1 MPFAFL
7 DGVSKMAKNTGFVE
21 IHGTQTG
28 VTMVSSRSREAITN
42 VALNP
47 KWLAVSQWTA
57 KIFTSKIS
65 RTDPSILFWIGYSK
79 IRNYKNLLYVF
90 CTYKKQYTCRKF
102 WNSCFDA
109 FIPIT
114 VFNFQSI
121 IDSWMIASHFPES
134 HDDAFDLDGS
144 LFRGIAC
151 FMYSDHQKRL
161 GFRLII
167 KRARENNFDA
177 DINRSK
183 DNLS

>member
-1 MPFAFL
+1 MLFVFL

-47 KWLAVSQWTA
+47 KWLAVSRWTA
-57 KIFTSKIS
+57 KISTFKIS

-102 WNSCFDA
+102 WKSVFFSA
-109 FIPIT
+109 FIPIYISS
-114 VFNFQSI
+114 FFIFDQSF
-121 IDSWMIASHFPES
+121 MVHGLLRATFPNVMMT
-134 HDDAFDLDGS
+134 L
-144 LFRGIAC
+144 
-151 FMYSDHQKRL
+151 
-161 GFRLII
+161 LISTGVYF
-167 KRARENNFDA
+167 EE
-177 DINRSK
+177 
-183 DNLS
+183 

>member
-1 MPFAFL
+1 MLFAFL

-102 WNSCFDA
+102 WKS
-109 FIPIT
+109 
-114 VFNFQSI
+114 VFFCIHPDLYLIIFYLRSI
-121 IDSWMIASHFPES
+121 IHGPWIIES
-134 HDDAFDLDGS
+134 DFSERHDDASDLNGS
-144 LFRGIAC
+144 LFRGVVC
-151 FMYSDHQKRL
+151 FIYSDHRKRWN
-161 GFRLII
+161 FCLII
-167 KRARENNFDA
+167 KRQ
-177 DINRSK
+177 S
-183 DNLS
+183 

>member
-47 KWLAVSQWTA
+47 KWLAVSRWTA
-57 KIFTSKIS
+57 KISTFKIS

-102 WNSCFDA
+102 WKSVFFLHSSR
-109 FIPIT
+109 FISHH
-114 VFNFQSI
+114 FLSSI
-121 IDSWMIASHFPES
+121 NHSWSMDYWERLSRTSWWRFWSQREFISRR
-134 HDDAFDLDGS
+134 S
-144 LFRGIAC
+144 LLHLFGPPKT
-151 FMYSDHQKRL
+151 MKLLSDHQTTELEK
-161 GFRLII
+161 II
-167 KRARENNFDA
+167 
-177 DINRSK
+177 SM
-183 DNLS
+183 LTYT